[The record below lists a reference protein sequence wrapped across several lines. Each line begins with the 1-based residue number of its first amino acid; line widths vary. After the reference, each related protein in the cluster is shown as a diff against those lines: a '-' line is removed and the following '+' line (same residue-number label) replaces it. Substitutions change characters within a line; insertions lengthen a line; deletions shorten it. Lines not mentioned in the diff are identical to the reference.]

1 MWLSRKDVPYRLAA
15 MGVLN
20 QLLLDGMPT
29 LLWGLL
35 VHNIKVAGLLHIL
48 GPRWAP
54 WKVSLNLSSL
64 VLVDIRRWFPHKAFL
79 FSSPFLILCPLFFLY
94 SAVTFLL

>member
-1 MWLSRKDVPYRLAA
+1 MMDHMWLSSKDVPYRLAA

-35 VHNIKVAGLLHIL
+35 VHNIKVTGLLHHTGAEMGAVEGL
-48 GPRWAP
+48 PESVKLSACRH
-54 WKVSLNLSSL
+54 KEMVS
-64 VLVDIRRWFPHKAFL
+64 
-79 FSSPFLILCPLFFLY
+79 
-94 SAVTFLL
+94 T